1 MHSLTATQDSFG
13 CGSSCLDTV
22 NFRCYLSLVN
32 ISMQKSK
39 IIMYS
44 FEIFMEALYGRSRKL
59 CFGPILTNFLC
70 SFFIC
75 YLTASR
81 PTLDHYLQD
90 SPTHTILISALNL
103 YSTRR
108 SSKVILPILQQ
119 SNSFSGKYISATFS
133 VSRFLSLC
141 KVLEKIN
148 KFRKKTS

>member
-39 IIMYS
+39 IKMYS

-59 CFGPILTNFLC
+59 YFGPILTNFLW

-148 KFRKKTS
+148 QFRKKTS